1 MLHTNLILKLQ
12 QQRMMGYF
20 CLQEKLFFM
29 EFVQDFFFLLMNIVN
44 IFTHEWRGAGVC
56 VCGGGGGGGGDHN
69 SVHGNRVVDSVNSEN
84 KIFHQ
89 MWQFVLPKSQHI

>member
-1 MLHTNLILKLQ
+1 
-12 QQRMMGYF
+12 
-20 CLQEKLFFM
+20 
-29 EFVQDFFFLLMNIVN
+29 MNGGG
-44 IFTHEWRGAGVC
+44 RVC
-56 VCGGGGGGGGDHN
+56 VCVVGGEGGGDHN